1 MKKVLLI
8 VQLAFVSFATFAQT
22 KWQNDKNHSQL
33 KFDITHLGISTV
45 SGAFTDFDATIV
57 SAKPDFSDA
66 TFELTA
72 KTASIN
78 TGVEKRN
85 DHLKSADFFDAA
97 TIPTLTFKSTGLKST
112 GKDKFDLS
120 GELTMH
126 GVTKPVT
133 LELTYRGTIVNQMNK
148 KQVAGFRAVG
158 TVKRADFGIGSKFA
172 PPMLSEEVTIVA
184 DGEFGPQ

>member
-1 MKKVLLI
+1 MKKILLV
-8 VQLAFVSFATFAQT
+8 VQFAFLSFATFAQT
-22 KWQNDKNHSQL
+22 KWQNDKAHSQL

-85 DHLKSADFFDAA
+85 DHLKSPDFFDAA
-97 TIPTLTFKSTGLKST
+97 ANPTLTFKSTGLKSS
-112 GKDKFDLS
+112 GKDKFDLT
-120 GELTMH
+120 GELTLH

-133 LELTYRGTIVNQMNK
+133 LELVYRGTIENPMNK
-148 KQVAGFRAVG
+148 KKVAGFRATGV
-158 TVKRADFGIGSKFA
+158 VKRADFGIGPKFA
-172 PPMLSEEVTIVA
+172 PPMLSEEVTIIA